1 MVPLVRIGLTTPPL
15 PRVCS
20 TTEPQRH
27 KTKYFYPK
35 YFHLSSPKLL
45 FTPIYFNQSKNTVAL
60 CTLNQM
66 PRPIFVNLRFNAD
79 NIAQNR

>member
-27 KTKYFYPK
+27 KTEYFYSK
-35 YFHLSSPKLL
+35 YLNLSSIKSFFP
-45 FTPIYFNQSKNTVAL
+45 PIYFDNRINSVAL

-66 PRPIFVNLRFNAD
+66 ARLLILYLRFD
-79 NIAQNR
+79 IDDITQHR

>member
-27 KTKYFYPK
+27 KEQRYYYPIFM
-35 YFHLSSPKLL
+35 YLSSK
-45 FTPIYFNQSKNTVAL
+45 FFMKSCFFNRKEQ
-60 CTLNQM
+60 
-66 PRPIFVNLRFNAD
+66 D
-79 NIAQNR
+79 